1 MMNASLENYIPFNYA
16 MQKLGCS
23 KHFLYK
29 LMNEGKIRKSKVG
42 KKCYLR
48 VDDIANLLEESEVN

>member
-1 MMNASLENYIPFNYA
+1 MNASLENYIAFNHA
-16 MQKLGCS
+16 MQKLDCS

-48 VDDIANLLEESEVN
+48 VDDIEKILQDSMVE